1 MHVCDHCLNLIK
13 YGNIQ
18 SHTVKTCSA
27 HQKYLDAMKKEDE
40 GDGKPNY
47 RSSYNSNDY
56 FGYCDIGDHFDCTG
70 LY

>member
-1 MHVCDHCLNLIK
+1 MLNLI
-13 YGNIQ
+13 
-18 SHTVKTCSA
+18 SA

-70 LY
+70 LYW